1 MVAKLHEV
9 NMHLKYKKELIE
21 YYKQLC
27 ESKEEQLRYQAV
39 YNLPC
44 MNYVYKSVSKEMG
57 IDFQELYVRFQEDA
71 DFKIKTCAASS
82 IHEAFKMVD
91 DDEDTTQLR
100 KCFYG
105 FILDNQRE
113 ILLIMNKNLDIM
125 IEKYGNKHT
134 ITNFKGRTPY
144 IETNNSSND
153 GGSKDTTPKSKPYS
167 KSDALDFTAATQSIT
182 GKKKVTKNKTF

>member
-1 MVAKLHEV
+1 M
-9 NMHLKYKKELIE
+9 
-21 YYKQLC
+21 
-27 ESKEEQLRYQAV
+27 
-39 YNLPC
+39 
-44 MNYVYKSVSKEMG
+44 
-57 IDFQELYVRFQEDA
+57 RFQEDT
-71 DFKIKTCAASS
+71 DFRIKSCAASS
-82 IHEAFKMVD
+82 IHEAFRMVE

-113 ILLIMNKNLDIM
+113 IILIMNKNLDIM

-144 IETNNSSND
+144 VEANKSSSD

-167 KSDALDFTAATQSIT
+167 KSDALDFTAATQT
-182 GKKKVTKNKTF
+182 VGKKKVTKNKTTFVLDYNFDQESEEQ